1 MRTTKRY
8 TLHTKKVGLSTVAR
22 VGRVRADVGDGL
34 LAGLKRAEV
43 ALRRVVLTDRRR
55 SAGWGAGRCSGRE
68 LVRARS
74 GLVGWRTYR

>member
-1 MRTTKRY
+1 M
-8 TLHTKKVGLSTVAR
+8 HTAYNKHVGLSTVAR

-43 ALRRVVLTDRRR
+43 ALRRVVLTDDRRR

-68 LVRARS
+68 SVRARS
-74 GLVGWRTYR
+74 GLVGWRTYT